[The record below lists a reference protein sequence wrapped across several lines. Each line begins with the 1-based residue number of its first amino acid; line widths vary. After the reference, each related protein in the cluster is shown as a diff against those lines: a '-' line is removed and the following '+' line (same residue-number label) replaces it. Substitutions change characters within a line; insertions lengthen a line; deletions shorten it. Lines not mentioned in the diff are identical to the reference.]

1 MKVSK
6 QNFIY
11 TLSRIRHQAHSFLEE
26 EMRRECIGE
35 IAPSFGDVFVIA
47 AVMGPMP
54 MKEIA
59 RHTYKDKSTIT
70 GAVKSLEKHGYLK
83 RVKDPADG
91 RASLVSPT
99 AKALK
104 TMEKFRA
111 ISDRMN
117 ARLFADLSD
126 GQLEALFSMLEK
138 ISGSMK
144 APEAPGRVKGHTK
157 SGG

>member
-26 EMRRECIGE
+26 EMRREGIGE

-47 AVMGPMP
+47 AVKGPMP
-54 MKEIA
+54 MKDIA

-70 GAVKSLEKHGYLK
+70 GAVKGLEKHGYLK

-91 RASLVSPT
+91 RASLISPT

-111 ISDRMN
+111 ISAGMN
-117 ARLFADLSD
+117 GRLFAGLSD
-126 GQLEALFSMLEK
+126 SELNALFSMLEK
-138 ISGSMK
+138 ISGNMK
-144 APEAPGRVKGHTK
+144 GPDGSGPGKKHTK